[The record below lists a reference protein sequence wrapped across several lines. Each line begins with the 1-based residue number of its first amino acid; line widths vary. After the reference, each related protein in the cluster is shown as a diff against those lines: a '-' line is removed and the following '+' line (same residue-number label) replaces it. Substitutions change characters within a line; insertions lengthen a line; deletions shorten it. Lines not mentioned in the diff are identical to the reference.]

1 MVRAQNDLYMVTQEA
16 SKNLH
21 GDNLEASLKE
31 GTLTIAEL
39 RRCANNIISFLKT
52 THAQKRM
59 DSKED
64 IKVEIINRNEA
75 ENITD
80 PNEIVYYE
88 LGNKVNDFIVVPL
101 ENANTSK
108 GSSFTFA
115 IDMKNPGIL
124 KVELTGKSNS
134 NKLAQ
139 MNVSI
144 STNGI
149 PVTSIT
155 FNGTDGEYITKET
168 EVSLWSKYTVTKLFF
183 AESGL
188 ELKDIKFTLLKNL
201 EGNPFEGLTEKNDD
215 AD

>member
-1 MVRAQNDLYMVTQEA
+1 M
-16 SKNLH
+16 
-21 GDNLEASLKE
+21 
-31 GTLTIAEL
+31 
-39 RRCANNIISFLKT
+39 
-52 THAQKRM
+52 
-59 DSKED
+59 
-64 IKVEIINRNEA
+64 
-75 ENITD
+75 
-80 PNEIVYYE
+80 
-88 LGNKVNDFIVVPL
+88 
-101 ENANTSK
+101 
-108 GSSFTFA
+108 
-115 IDMKNPGIL
+115 DMKNPGIL

-188 ELKDIKFTLLKNL
+188 ELKDIKFILLKNL
-201 EGNPFEGLTEKNDD
+201 EGNPFEGLTEKNGGYFSTFKVQSFHLVAFSASHDPND
-215 AD
+215 PKPGLLDSVQRTPAASLFDLQIVFFYISVRAS

>member
-1 MVRAQNDLYMVTQEA
+1 MTDWWAKMNDEIALNSYTEPTISNIAAMVRAQNDLYMVTQEA

-64 IKVEIINRNEA
+64 IKVEIINRIEA

-88 LGNKVNDFIVVPL
+88 LGN
-101 ENANTSK
+101 
-108 GSSFTFA
+108 
-115 IDMKNPGIL
+115 
-124 KVELTGKSNS
+124 
-134 NKLAQ
+134 
-139 MNVSI
+139 
-144 STNGI
+144 
-149 PVTSIT
+149 
-155 FNGTDGEYITKET
+155 
-168 EVSLWSKYTVTKLFF
+168 
-183 AESGL
+183 
-188 ELKDIKFTLLKNL
+188 
-201 EGNPFEGLTEKNDD
+201 
-215 AD
+215 